1 MKIKNLLYVTTAILI
16 VSCSKDSK
24 DQEDDL
30 KNIPSDGL
38 VAYYTLDNEA
48 LDKSINN
55 NDGEIIEANGSTD
68 RMEKENGAL
77 EFNGINSKVVLT
89 TQIDD
94 ALSTGLT
101 FSAWIHYTGET
112 TGRVLSNYNG
122 EGQSGNCNERIG
134 FNFGVTDDKQ
144 LNIHYAIDGD
154 NFIGRKTN
162 PNAINANEWVHI
174 LGTWDGT
181 LTSSGFKLYINGI
194 QLDTEN
200 HETGTIPCDYLQ
212 SLIPFYIG
220 MGHCA
225 AGECAPF
232 EGKIDDVRIYNKE
245 LSLEDIKLLSEE

>member
-1 MKIKNLLYVTTAILI
+1 MKIKNILCALVAILML
-16 VSCSKDSK
+16 SCSNDSK
-24 DQEDDL
+24 DDDS

-55 NDGEIIEANGSTD
+55 NDGEIIEASGSTD
-68 RMEKENGAL
+68 RKEKENGAL

-101 FSAWIHYTGET
+101 FSAWIYYTGES
-112 TGRVLSNYNG
+112 TGRILSNYNG
-122 EGQSGNCNERIG
+122 EGEAGNCKERIG
-134 FNFGVTDDKQ
+134 FNFGITADKQ

-154 NFIGRKTN
+154 DYIGRATALN
-162 PNAINANEWVHI
+162 TINTNEWIHV

-181 LTSSGFKLYINGI
+181 FTSGGFKLYINGV

-200 HETGTIPCDYLQ
+200 HESGIISCDYLQ
-212 SLIPFYIG
+212 SLSPFYIG

-232 EGKIDDVRIYNKE
+232 GGKIDDVRIYNKV
-245 LSLEDIKLLSEE
+245 LNSDDIKLLSEE